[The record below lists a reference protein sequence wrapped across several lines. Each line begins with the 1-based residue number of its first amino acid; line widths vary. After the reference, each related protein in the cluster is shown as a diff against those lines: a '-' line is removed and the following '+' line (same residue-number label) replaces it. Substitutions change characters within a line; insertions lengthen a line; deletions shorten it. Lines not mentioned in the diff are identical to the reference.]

1 VSQSG
6 GFTRLPL
13 WSRWVLSVLVALVLL
28 VLVVRFVQTHNSD
41 ATANQSGPALVR
53 ANHEGEIVVEQDQAP
68 RVAKLRAGVAPATG
82 IAHAVRAEMNY
93 EINQGFLNGPLQR
106 ATCGPLKSHGDALP
120 FSCTVI
126 AANVNYPFLGVVD
139 VAARRITYCKRD
151 PPPVPSENIPVSRRC
166 TD

>member
-1 VSQSG
+1 
-6 GFTRLPL
+6 LPL
-13 WSRWVLSVLVALVLL
+13 WSRWVLSVLVALVVL
-28 VLVVRFVQTHNSD
+28 VLVVRFVSTHNTD
-41 ATANQSGPALVR
+41 ATATQSGPALVR

-68 RVAKLRAGVAPATG
+68 HVVKLRAGVAPASG
-82 IAHAVRAEMNY
+82 IAHAVRADMNY
-93 EINQGFLNGPLQR
+93 EINQGFLNGPLRR
-106 ATCGPLKSHGDALP
+106 ATCEPLKSHGDSLR

-139 VAARRITYCKRD
+139 VAAKRITYCKRD

>member
-1 VSQSG
+1 VSRSG
-6 GFTRLPL
+6 SFTRLPL
-13 WSRWVLSVLVALVLL
+13 WSRWVLSVLVAVVLL

-41 ATANQSGPALVR
+41 GTATQSGVALARANQ
-53 ANHEGEIVVEQDQAP
+53 EGEIVVEQDQAP
-68 RVAKLRAGVAPATG
+68 HVAKLTAGVAPVSA
-82 IAHAVRAEMNY
+82 IAHAVRADMNH

-106 ATCGPLKSHGDALP
+106 ATCKSLNSHGGGLR
-120 FSCTVI
+120 FSCTVL

-166 TD
+166 T